1 MLSERIW
8 LNERTSLQSSI
19 RKFSLRGIDC
29 GNFANTRVEEEMKRT
44 LKSNRNS
51 GNKDKENKDQT

>member
-1 MLSERIW
+1 M
-8 LNERTSLQSSI
+8 NERTSLQASI

-51 GNKDKENKDQT
+51 GNKDKENKNQT